1 MRLQESEETLG
12 SISRASF
19 HLSGCSASHPPTLL
33 DSNYVPH
40 QQIQA
45 HVCSARHETPQW
57 NHQNRKLTPTRKEP
71 GCCCFCSTVLYRP
84 HMAGYRPSVSEG
96 GAMVVLQVRQSHLD
110 SLQAVCR
117 LLNSTFLNFEREV
130 LKAKPGTW
138 APRND
143 IIQLKLKVKKR
154 KVSTRPCSAE
164 TEHIHIIIT
173 VTMAT

>member
-71 GCCCFCSTVLYRP
+71 GCCCFCSTVVIS
-84 HMAGYRPSVSEG
+84 PSHGRLTALRVRRWSDGGVTGETVSPRQSPGGLSTPKLNVSELS
-96 GAMVVLQVRQSHLD
+96 AR
-110 SLQAVCR
+110 
-117 LLNSTFLNFEREV
+117 V

-138 APRND
+138 AQRSD